1 MLNYKLTIL
10 ASSLTLVLGPCAA
23 ASAQQTN
30 YQITYAN
37 ESKVSAP
44 NNATISNNSASTQPS
59 LIKINQEPSN
69 YTIEIANTQKSNA
82 PVQSGTPAT
91 TQNKAM
97 VQEQVPAPN
106 AKEIQNRS
114 YVEDQLYPATND
126 SYGRGAFTPV
136 SPNEQPGFT
145 FENQSAPKA
154 NLNNQAQGMANNT
167 APNELNNH
175 GLGPGN
181 GETLGVLNGGYTTD
195 RIQEVSV
202 PILTTFDN
210 AVLDGFKS
218 LESGITLGMGQISNL
233 TIDEIA
239 PALRS
244 YTTDADG
251 NLVLR
256 FSLPMAEAILKKQ
269 GAASWKGLSNPVLV
283 WMVGLDGQSN
293 GTNMSLV
300 SGQNLSSF
308 AQAIMSAT
316 PDYKYRLMFP
326 IMDLEEIS
334 KVKVTTVLDHQDEVL
349 TKASERYGA
358 DFFISAAI
366 SSVPNESGMTF
377 KWNLYNRNGEA
388 IAKSSISG
396 HMDEVASLGAG
407 DIARALMTYQA
418 NLEEKETPSALRQNN
433 VDIDMLGPGESF
445 VRLRISNVKSLQ
457 DMNHIR
463 KAFVSYGFDGDVRI
477 IGYDNNMLVVEIA
490 TNSNADNL
498 AGTMRHAGEF
508 QYISPWIFAFTKN
521 DYLRPSRTSTIGPA
535 NKARPNSQ
543 INPNNVVPAHS
554 INIRDARDVGQGNG
568 LPNRNAPAVQGRSL

>member
-1 MLNYKLTIL
+1 MLNYKLTLL
-10 ASSLTLVLGPCAA
+10 ASSLTLVLGSCAA
-23 ASAQQTN
+23 ASAQPTN
-30 YQITYAN
+30 YPIT
-37 ESKVSAP
+37 SV
-44 NNATISNNSASTQPS
+44 
-59 LIKINQEPSN
+59 NQEQAN
-69 YTIEIANTQKSNA
+69 YTIEMAQQPQKAQTQPATIAPAPAQAQAQPQPQAQPAQKGSQA
-82 PVQSGTPAT
+82 PV
-91 TQNKAM
+91 M
-97 VQEQVPAPN
+97 EQIAQPSQAELN
-106 AKEIQNRS
+106 NRS
-114 YVEDQLYPATND
+114 YVKDQLYPATND

-136 SPNEQPGFT
+136 APNEQISNSQPGFT
-145 FENQSAPKA
+145 FENQSAPNA
-154 NLNNQAQGMANNT
+154 NANMAN
-167 APNELNNH
+167 ASDANN
-175 GLGPGN
+175 LGPEN
-181 GETLGVLNGGYTTD
+181 AETLGVLNGGYATE

-244 YTTDADG
+244 FTSDADG

-269 GAASWKGLSNPVLV
+269 GAASWQGLSNPVLV

-293 GTNMSLV
+293 GSNMSVV

-308 AQAIMSAT
+308 AQAIMAAT

-326 IMDLEEIS
+326 IFDLEEMN
-334 KVKVTTVLDHQDEVL
+334 KVKVTTILDHEDEVL

-377 KWNLYNRNGEA
+377 KWNLFNRYGEN
-388 IAKSSISG
+388 IAQSSISG
-396 HMDEVASLGAG
+396 LMDEVASLGAG
-407 DIARALMTYQA
+407 DIARALMTYQS

-433 VDIDMLGPGESF
+433 VDIDMLGPGEGF
-445 VRLRISNVKSLQ
+445 VRLRIANVKSLQ
-457 DMNHIR
+457 DLQHIR
-463 KAFVSYGFDGDVRI
+463 QAFVTYGFDGDIRI
-477 IGYDNNMLVVEIA
+477 VGYDNNMLVMEIA

-498 AGTMRHAGEF
+498 SGTMRHSGEF
-508 QYISPWIFAFTKN
+508 QYISPWIFSFTGN
-521 DYLRPSRTSTIGPA
+521 EYIRPPRMSNLGPA

-543 INPNNVVPAHS
+543 INPDNVTPAYS
-554 INIRDARDVGQGNG
+554 INIKDARDVGQGEG
-568 LPNRNAPAVQGRSL
+568 LPNRNAPAIQGRTL

>member
-1 MLNYKLTIL
+1 MLNYKLTLL
-10 ASSLTLVLGPCAA
+10 ASSLTLVLGSCAA
-23 ASAQQTN
+23 ASAQPTN
-30 YQITYAN
+30 YPIT
-37 ESKVSAP
+37 SV
-44 NNATISNNSASTQPS
+44 
-59 LIKINQEPSN
+59 NQEQAN
-69 YTIEIANTQKSNA
+69 YTIEMAQQPQKEQPQPATIAPAPAQAQAQPQPQAQPAQKGSQA
-82 PVQSGTPAT
+82 PV
-91 TQNKAM
+91 M
-97 VQEQVPAPN
+97 EQIAQPSQAELN
-106 AKEIQNRS
+106 NRS
-114 YVEDQLYPATND
+114 YVKDQLYPATND

-136 SPNEQPGFT
+136 APNEQISNSQPGFT
-145 FENQSAPKA
+145 FENQSASNA
-154 NLNNQAQGMANNT
+154 NANMANAAN
-167 APNELNNH
+167 ANN
-175 GLGPGN
+175 LGPEN
-181 GETLGVLNGGYTTD
+181 AETLGVLNGGYATE

-244 YTTDADG
+244 FTSDADG

-269 GAASWKGLSNPVLV
+269 GAASWQGLSNPVLV

-293 GTNMSLV
+293 GSNMSVV

-308 AQAIMSAT
+308 AQAIMAAT

-326 IMDLEEIS
+326 IFDLEEMN
-334 KVKVTTVLDHQDEVL
+334 KVKVTTILDHEDEVL

-377 KWNLYNRNGEA
+377 KWNLFNRYGEN
-388 IAKSSISG
+388 IAQSSISG
-396 HMDEVASLGAG
+396 LMDEVASLGAG
-407 DIARALMTYQA
+407 DIARALMTYQS

-433 VDIDMLGPGESF
+433 VDIDMLGPGEGF
-445 VRLRISNVKSLQ
+445 VRLRIANVKSLQ
-457 DMNHIR
+457 DLQHIR
-463 KAFVSYGFDGDVRI
+463 QAFVTYGFDGDIRI
-477 IGYDNNMLVVEIA
+477 VGYDNNMLVMEIA

-498 AGTMRHAGEF
+498 SGTMRHSGEF
-508 QYISPWIFAFTKN
+508 QYISPWIFSFTGN
-521 DYLRPSRTSTIGPA
+521 EYIRPPRMSNLGPA

-543 INPNNVVPAHS
+543 INPNNVTPAYS
-554 INIRDARDVGQGNG
+554 INIKDARDVGQGEG
-568 LPNRNAPAVQGRSL
+568 LPNRNAPAIQGRTL

>member
-1 MLNYKLTIL
+1 MLNYKLTLL
-10 ASSLTLVLGPCAA
+10 ASSLTLVLGSCAA
-23 ASAQQTN
+23 ASAQPTN
-30 YQITYAN
+30 YQIT
-37 ESKVSAP
+37 SV
-44 NNATISNNSASTQPS
+44 
-59 LIKINQEPSN
+59 NQEQAN
-69 YTIEIANTQKSNA
+69 YTIEMAQQPQKAQIQPATQAPAPAQAQPQAQAQPAQTAKAAQA
-82 PVQSGTPAT
+82 PV
-91 TQNKAM
+91 M
-97 VQEQVPAPN
+97 EQIAQPSQAELN
-106 AKEIQNRS
+106 NRS
-114 YVEDQLYPATND
+114 YVKDQLYPATND

-136 SPNEQPGFT
+136 NSNEQMNNSQPGFT
-145 FENQSAPKA
+145 FENQSAPNA
-154 NLNNQAQGMANNT
+154 NAANANN
-167 APNELNNH
+167 
-175 GLGPGN
+175 LGPEN
-181 GETLGVLNGGYTTD
+181 AETLGVLNGGYATE

-244 YTTDADG
+244 FTSDADG

-269 GAASWKGLSNPVLV
+269 GAASWQGLSNPVLV

-293 GTNMSLV
+293 GTNMSVV

-308 AQAIMSAT
+308 AQAIMAAT

-326 IMDLEEIS
+326 IFDLEEMN
-334 KVKVTTVLDHQDEVL
+334 KVKVTTILDHEDEVL

-377 KWNLYNRNGEA
+377 KWNLFNRYGEN
-388 IAKSSISG
+388 IAQSSISG
-396 HMDEVASLGAG
+396 LMDEVASLGAG
-407 DIARALMTYQA
+407 DIARALMTYQS

-433 VDIDMLGPGESF
+433 VDIDMLGPGEGF
-445 VRLRISNVKSLQ
+445 VRLRIANVKSLQ
-457 DMNHIR
+457 DLQHIR
-463 KAFVSYGFDGDVRI
+463 QAFVTYGFDGDIRI
-477 IGYDNNMLVVEIA
+477 VGYDNNMLVMEIA

-498 AGTMRHAGEF
+498 SGTMRHSGEF
-508 QYISPWIFAFTKN
+508 QYISPWIFSFTGN
-521 DYLRPSRTSTIGPA
+521 EYIRPPRMSSLGPA

-543 INPNNVVPAHS
+543 INPDNVTPAYS
-554 INIRDARDVGQGNG
+554 INIKDARDVGQGEG
-568 LPNRNAPAVQGRSL
+568 LPNRNAPAIQGRTL

>member
-1 MLNYKLTIL
+1 MLNYKLTLL
-10 ASSLTLVLGPCAA
+10 ASSLTLVLGSCAA
-23 ASAQQTN
+23 ASAQPTN
-30 YQITYAN
+30 YPIT
-37 ESKVSAP
+37 SV
-44 NNATISNNSASTQPS
+44 
-59 LIKINQEPSN
+59 NQEQAN
-69 YTIEIANTQKSNA
+69 YTIEMAQQPQKAQMQPATQAPAPAKAQAQAQPQAQAMPAITQAQPAQKGSQA
-82 PVQSGTPAT
+82 PV
-91 TQNKAM
+91 M
-97 VQEQVPAPN
+97 EQIAQPSQAELN
-106 AKEIQNRS
+106 NRS
-114 YVEDQLYPATND
+114 YVKDQLYPATND

-136 SPNEQPGFT
+136 APNEQISNSQPGFT
-145 FENQSAPKA
+145 FENQSAPNA
-154 NLNNQAQGMANNT
+154 NANMAN
-167 APNELNNH
+167 ASDANN
-175 GLGPGN
+175 LGPEN
-181 GETLGVLNGGYTTD
+181 AETLGVLNGGYATE

-244 YTTDADG
+244 FTSDADG

-269 GAASWKGLSNPVLV
+269 GAASWQGLSNPVLV

-293 GTNMSLV
+293 GSNMSVV

-308 AQAIMSAT
+308 AQAIMAAT

-326 IMDLEEIS
+326 IFDLEEMN
-334 KVKVTTVLDHQDEVL
+334 KVKVTTILDHEDEVL

-377 KWNLYNRNGEA
+377 KWNLFNRYGEN
-388 IAKSSISG
+388 IAQSSISG
-396 HMDEVASLGAG
+396 LMDEVASLGAG
-407 DIARALMTYQA
+407 DIARALMTYQS

-433 VDIDMLGPGESF
+433 VDIDMLGPGEGF
-445 VRLRISNVKSLQ
+445 VRLRIANVKSLQ
-457 DMNHIR
+457 DLQHIR
-463 KAFVSYGFDGDVRI
+463 QAFVTYGFDGDIRI
-477 IGYDNNMLVVEIA
+477 VGYDNNMLVMEIA

-498 AGTMRHAGEF
+498 SGTMRHSGEF
-508 QYISPWIFAFTKN
+508 QYISPWIFSFTGN
-521 DYLRPSRTSTIGPA
+521 EYIRPPRMSNLGPA

-543 INPNNVVPAHS
+543 INPNNVTPAYS
-554 INIRDARDVGQGNG
+554 INIKDARDVGQGEG
-568 LPNRNAPAVQGRSL
+568 LPNRNAPAIQGRTL

>member
-1 MLNYKLTIL
+1 MLNYKLTLL
-10 ASSLTLVLGPCAA
+10 ASSLTLVLGSCAA
-23 ASAQQTN
+23 ASAQPTN
-30 YQITYAN
+30 YPIT
-37 ESKVSAP
+37 SV
-44 NNATISNNSASTQPS
+44 
-59 LIKINQEPSN
+59 NQEQAN
-69 YTIEIANTQKSNA
+69 YTIEMAQQPQKAQPQPATQAPAPAKAQAQAQPQPQAQAQPQAQPAQKGSQA
-82 PVQSGTPAT
+82 PV
-91 TQNKAM
+91 M
-97 VQEQVPAPN
+97 EQIAQPSQAELN
-106 AKEIQNRS
+106 NRS
-114 YVEDQLYPATND
+114 YVKDQLYPATND

-136 SPNEQPGFT
+136 ATNEQISNSQPGFT
-145 FENQSAPKA
+145 FENQSAPNA
-154 NLNNQAQGMANNT
+154 NANMANAAN
-167 APNELNNH
+167 ANN
-175 GLGPGN
+175 LGPEN
-181 GETLGVLNGGYTTD
+181 AETLGVLNGGYATE

-244 YTTDADG
+244 FTSDADG

-269 GAASWKGLSNPVLV
+269 GAASWQGLSNPVLV

-293 GTNMSLV
+293 GSSMSVV

-308 AQAIMSAT
+308 AQAIMAAT

-326 IMDLEEIS
+326 IFDLEEMN
-334 KVKVTTVLDHQDEVL
+334 KVKVTTILDHEDEVL

-377 KWNLYNRNGEA
+377 KWNLFNRYGEN
-388 IAKSSISG
+388 IAQSSISG
-396 HMDEVASLGAG
+396 LMDEVASLGAG
-407 DIARALMTYQA
+407 DIARALMTYQS

-433 VDIDMLGPGESF
+433 VDIDMLGPGEGF
-445 VRLRISNVKSLQ
+445 VRLRIANVKSLQ
-457 DMNHIR
+457 DLQHIR
-463 KAFVSYGFDGDVRI
+463 QAFVTYGFDGDIRI
-477 IGYDNNMLVVEIA
+477 VGYDNNMLVMEVA

-498 AGTMRHAGEF
+498 SGTMRHSGEF
-508 QYISPWIFAFTKN
+508 QYISPWIFSFTGN
-521 DYLRPSRTSTIGPA
+521 EYIRPPRMSNLGPA

-543 INPNNVVPAHS
+543 INPNNVTPAYS
-554 INIRDARDVGQGNG
+554 INIKDARDVGQGEG
-568 LPNRNAPAVQGRSL
+568 LPNRNAPAIQGRTL

>member
-1 MLNYKLTIL
+1 MLNYKLTLL
-10 ASSLTLVLGPCAA
+10 ASSLTLVLGSCAA
-23 ASAQQTN
+23 ASAQPTN
-30 YQITYAN
+30 YPIT
-37 ESKVSAP
+37 SV
-44 NNATISNNSASTQPS
+44 
-59 LIKINQEPSN
+59 NQEQAN
-69 YTIEIANTQKSNA
+69 YTIEMAQQPQKAQIQPATQAPAPAQAQAQAQPAAIQDLPAKLQPAQPAKDAQAAQA
-82 PVQSGTPAT
+82 PV
-91 TQNKAM
+91 M
-97 VQEQVPAPN
+97 EQIAQPSQAELN
-106 AKEIQNRS
+106 NRS
-114 YVEDQLYPATND
+114 YVKDQLYPATND

-136 SPNEQPGFT
+136 APNEQISNSQPGFT
-145 FENQSAPKA
+145 FENQSAPNA
-154 NLNNQAQGMANNT
+154 NANMANAAN
-167 APNELNNH
+167 ANN
-175 GLGPGN
+175 LGPEN
-181 GETLGVLNGGYTTD
+181 AETLGVLNGGYATE

-244 YTTDADG
+244 FTSDADG

-269 GAASWKGLSNPVLV
+269 GAASWQGLSNPVLV

-293 GTNMSLV
+293 GSNMSVV

-308 AQAIMSAT
+308 AQAIMAAT

-326 IMDLEEIS
+326 IFDLEEMN
-334 KVKVTTVLDHQDEVL
+334 KVKVTTILDHEDEVL

-377 KWNLYNRNGEA
+377 KWNLFNRYGEN
-388 IAKSSISG
+388 IAQSSISG
-396 HMDEVASLGAG
+396 LMDEVASLGAG
-407 DIARALMTYQA
+407 DIARALMTYQS

-433 VDIDMLGPGESF
+433 VDIDMLGPGEGF
-445 VRLRISNVKSLQ
+445 VRLRIANVKSLQ
-457 DMNHIR
+457 DLQHIR
-463 KAFVSYGFDGDVRI
+463 QAFVTYGFDGDIRI
-477 IGYDNNMLVVEIA
+477 VGYDNNMLVMEIA

-498 AGTMRHAGEF
+498 SGTMRHSGEF
-508 QYISPWIFAFTKN
+508 QYISPWIFSFTGN
-521 DYLRPSRTSTIGPA
+521 EYIRPPRMSNLGPA

-543 INPNNVVPAHS
+543 INPNNVTPAYS
-554 INIRDARDVGQGNG
+554 INIKDARDVGQGEG
-568 LPNRNAPAVQGRSL
+568 LPNRNAPAIQGRTL

>member
-1 MLNYKLTIL
+1 MLNYKLTLL
-10 ASSLTLVLGPCAA
+10 ASSLTLVLGSCAA
-23 ASAQQTN
+23 ASAQPTN
-30 YQITYAN
+30 YPIT
-37 ESKVSAP
+37 SV
-44 NNATISNNSASTQPS
+44 
-59 LIKINQEPSN
+59 NQEQAN
-69 YTIEIANTQKSNA
+69 YTIEMAQQPQKAQIQPATIAPAPAQAQAQPAAIQDLPAKLQPAQPAQKGSQA
-82 PVQSGTPAT
+82 PV
-91 TQNKAM
+91 M
-97 VQEQVPAPN
+97 EQIAQPSQAELN
-106 AKEIQNRS
+106 NRS
-114 YVEDQLYPATND
+114 YVKDQLYPATND

-136 SPNEQPGFT
+136 APNEQISNSQPGFT
-145 FENQSAPKA
+145 FENQSAPNA
-154 NLNNQAQGMANNT
+154 NMANAAN
-167 APNELNNH
+167 ANN
-175 GLGPGN
+175 LGPEN
-181 GETLGVLNGGYTTD
+181 AETLGVLNGGYATE

-244 YTTDADG
+244 FTSDADG

-269 GAASWKGLSNPVLV
+269 GAASWQGLSNPVLV

-293 GTNMSLV
+293 GSNMSVV

-308 AQAIMSAT
+308 AQAIMAAT

-326 IMDLEEIS
+326 IFDLEEMN
-334 KVKVTTVLDHQDEVL
+334 KVKVTTILDHEDEVL

-377 KWNLYNRNGEA
+377 KWNLFNRYGEN
-388 IAKSSISG
+388 IAQSSISG
-396 HMDEVASLGAG
+396 LMDEVASLGAG
-407 DIARALMTYQA
+407 DIARALMTYQS

-433 VDIDMLGPGESF
+433 VDIDMLGPGEGF
-445 VRLRISNVKSLQ
+445 VRLRIANVKSLQ
-457 DMNHIR
+457 DLQHIR
-463 KAFVSYGFDGDVRI
+463 QAFVTYGFDGDIRI
-477 IGYDNNMLVVEIA
+477 VGYDNNMLVMEIA

-498 AGTMRHAGEF
+498 SGTMRHSGEF
-508 QYISPWIFAFTKN
+508 QYISPWIFSFTGN
-521 DYLRPSRTSTIGPA
+521 EYIRPPRMSNLGPA

-543 INPNNVVPAHS
+543 INPNNVTPAYS
-554 INIRDARDVGQGNG
+554 INIKDARDVGQGEG
-568 LPNRNAPAVQGRSL
+568 LPNRNAPAIQGRTL